1 MFPLSLQ
8 NNMKIIPTLKNI
20 NLNFLKISPYNV
32 PTALLDPY
40 YGMNCIPLKLIS
52 KSPKP
57 Q

>member
-1 MFPLSLQ
+1 MLPLSLQ